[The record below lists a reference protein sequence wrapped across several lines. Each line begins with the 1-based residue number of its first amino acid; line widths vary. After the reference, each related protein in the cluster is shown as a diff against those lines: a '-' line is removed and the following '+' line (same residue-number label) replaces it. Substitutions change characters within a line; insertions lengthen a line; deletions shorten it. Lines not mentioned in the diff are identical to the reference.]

1 MSIAAHPATPS
12 KPRRSASDREARRG
26 RIFARLQE
34 GWSYDRIAG
43 AEELT
48 RERVRQII
56 VETLARRA
64 VDPSRE
70 HAILQI
76 ARLDPALRL
85 ASERIAAGDLR
96 AVDPLLRVLD
106 RLDKYRGVAAALGME
121 DDDPDGDAAKFDAK
135 LADLIARSDDAT
147 SRRIAAAEGREESD
161 FQTFSAVSG

>member
-70 HAILQI
+70 I
-76 ARLDPALRL
+76 
-85 ASERIAAGDLR
+85 GR
-96 AVDPLLRVLD
+96 AHV
-106 RLDKYRGVAAALGME
+106 
-121 DDDPDGDAAKFDAK
+121 
-135 LADLIARSDDAT
+135 
-147 SRRIAAAEGREESD
+147 
-161 FQTFSAVSG
+161 